1 MYFILICF
9 QIHLNKTIY
18 IYSVFKK
25 EWEPMKT
32 ISKKGTS
39 LSSVRFWAGF
49 AIGVIVGITVVSFWL
64 LFSNAMYSLYLK

>member
-1 MYFILICF
+1 
-9 QIHLNKTIY
+9 
-18 IYSVFKK
+18 
-25 EWEPMKT
+25 MKT

-64 LFSNAMYSLYLK
+64 LFSNMMYSLYLK